1 METDRSP
8 TAARLRLSLVPLV
21 RRLRQ
26 HNDEGM
32 TANHVAALSTV
43 LRLGP
48 VTFGELAEA
57 EHVSAPMITKIA
69 RSLEGEALVTRV
81 VDETDRRVHRLE
93 ITPLGRRRLE
103 QGRQRKNAWLADRLA
118 TLTPDELATLEA
130 ALPLLERLGQ
140 EPGR

>member
-32 TANHVAALSTV
+32 TANHVAALSTI

-57 EHVSAPMITKIA
+57 EPAEGG
-69 RSLEGEALVTRV
+69 LEI
-81 VDETDRRVHRLE
+81 HRL
-93 ITPLGRRRLE
+93 IRPV
-103 QGRQRKNAWLADRLA
+103 K
-118 TLTPDELATLEA
+118 
-130 ALPLLERLGQ
+130 
-140 EPGR
+140 